1 MGLAAHQ
8 EEIIAQLYRE
18 MYRKLV
24 VYAENALNDSLA
36 EEAVQDTFR
45 IACSKYDELMNS
57 SNPQGWLMNT
67 LKNVIRNIRKEQANL
82 NKYFVMTMSLDDEEF
97 MEVCAVGT
105 DVHKRLEDTE
115 VDLMY
120 SDLLTEEEYRL
131 LTLIVRY
138 RYSILEAALEFGINV
153 ETCKKRIQRAKKKL
167 RKILEKS
174 IDDVPKQDSSYIQ
187 KRRQKMLASNARSN
201 RDFSYFDKLSTEEL
215 REIIRQDS
223 LLDENEDSDIDAI
236 LYITEVLANREKEEN
251 ERNVKDVEAAWK
263 SFKENYY
270 PYISDFLP
278 SRYTVLILR
287 KIKS

>member
-105 DVHKRLEDTE
+105 DVHKRLEDTGRFD
-115 VDLMY
+115 VFRFADRRRIPAADFNCTLPVQY
-120 SDLLTEEEYRL
+120 SGSCAG
-131 LTLIVRY
+131 V
-138 RYSILEAALEFGINV
+138 
-153 ETCKKRIQRAKKKL
+153 
-167 RKILEKS
+167 
-174 IDDVPKQDSSYIQ
+174 
-187 KRRQKMLASNARSN
+187 
-201 RDFSYFDKLSTEEL
+201 
-215 REIIRQDS
+215 
-223 LLDENEDSDIDAI
+223 
-236 LYITEVLANREKEEN
+236 
-251 ERNVKDVEAAWK
+251 WH
-263 SFKENYY
+263 
-270 PYISDFLP
+270 
-278 SRYTVLILR
+278 
-287 KIKS
+287 

>member
-97 MEVCAVGT
+97 MEVCAFGT

-138 RYSILEAALEFGINV
+138 RYSVLEAAQEFGINV
-153 ETCKKRIQRAKKKL
+153 ETCKKRAQRAKKKL
-167 RKILEKS
+167 RKIPEK
-174 IDDVPKQDSSYIQ
+174 ID
-187 KRRQKMLASNARSN
+187 
-201 RDFSYFDKLSTEEL
+201 
-215 REIIRQDS
+215 
-223 LLDENEDSDIDAI
+223 
-236 LYITEVLANREKEEN
+236 
-251 ERNVKDVEAAWK
+251 
-263 SFKENYY
+263 
-270 PYISDFLP
+270 
-278 SRYTVLILR
+278 
-287 KIKS
+287 

>member
-24 VYAENALNDSLA
+24 VYAENAINDSLA

-120 SDLLTEEEYRL
+120 SDLLTAEEYRL

-138 RYSILEAALEFGINV
+138 RYSILEAAQEFGINV
-153 ETCKKRIQRAKKKL
+153 ETCKKRAQRAKKKL
-167 RKILEKS
+167 RKILEK
-174 IDDVPKQDSSYIQ
+174 ID
-187 KRRQKMLASNARSN
+187 
-201 RDFSYFDKLSTEEL
+201 
-215 REIIRQDS
+215 
-223 LLDENEDSDIDAI
+223 
-236 LYITEVLANREKEEN
+236 
-251 ERNVKDVEAAWK
+251 
-263 SFKENYY
+263 
-270 PYISDFLP
+270 
-278 SRYTVLILR
+278 
-287 KIKS
+287 

>member
-82 NKYFVMTMSLDDEEF
+82 NKYFVMTMSLDDEKF
-97 MEVCAVGT
+97 MEIRAVGT
-105 DVHKRLEDTE
+105 DIHKRLEDTE

-138 RYSILEAALEFGINV
+138 RYSVLEAAQEFGINV
-153 ETCKKRIQRAKKKL
+153 ETCKKRAQRAKKKL
-167 RKILEKS
+167 RKILEK
-174 IDDVPKQDSSYIQ
+174 ID
-187 KRRQKMLASNARSN
+187 
-201 RDFSYFDKLSTEEL
+201 
-215 REIIRQDS
+215 
-223 LLDENEDSDIDAI
+223 
-236 LYITEVLANREKEEN
+236 
-251 ERNVKDVEAAWK
+251 
-263 SFKENYY
+263 
-270 PYISDFLP
+270 
-278 SRYTVLILR
+278 
-287 KIKS
+287 

>member
-1 MGLAAHQ
+1 MTRYAHVFRLFTAPFVAAALMLFLLPIRCFAVTL
-8 EEIIAQLYRE
+8 EELENIEAQRE
-18 MYRKLV
+18 VLETRRDNIEKKVSKLV
-24 VYAENALNDSLA
+24 VYAENALNDSLP

-138 RYSILEAALEFGINV
+138 RYSILEAALEFGINI
-153 ETCKKRIQRAKKKL
+153 ETCKKRIQRVKKKL
-167 RKILEKS
+167 RKILEK
-174 IDDVPKQDSSYIQ
+174 DD
-187 KRRQKMLASNARSN
+187 
-201 RDFSYFDKLSTEEL
+201 
-215 REIIRQDS
+215 
-223 LLDENEDSDIDAI
+223 
-236 LYITEVLANREKEEN
+236 
-251 ERNVKDVEAAWK
+251 
-263 SFKENYY
+263 
-270 PYISDFLP
+270 
-278 SRYTVLILR
+278 
-287 KIKS
+287 

>member
-105 DVHKRLEDTE
+105 DVHKRL
-115 VDLMY
+115 
-120 SDLLTEEEYRL
+120 

-153 ETCKKRIQRAKKKL
+153 ETCKKRIQRVKKKL
-167 RKILEKS
+167 RKILEK
-174 IDDVPKQDSSYIQ
+174 DD
-187 KRRQKMLASNARSN
+187 
-201 RDFSYFDKLSTEEL
+201 
-215 REIIRQDS
+215 
-223 LLDENEDSDIDAI
+223 
-236 LYITEVLANREKEEN
+236 
-251 ERNVKDVEAAWK
+251 
-263 SFKENYY
+263 
-270 PYISDFLP
+270 
-278 SRYTVLILR
+278 
-287 KIKS
+287 

>member
-82 NKYFVMTMSLDDEEF
+82 NKYFVMSLSLDVEEF
-97 MEVCAVGT
+97 MVVCAVGT
-105 DVHKRLEDTE
+105 DVHMRLEDTE

-120 SDLLTEEEYRL
+120 SDLLTEEEYQL

-153 ETCKKRIQRAKKKL
+153 ETCKKGIQRVKKKL
-167 RKILEKS
+167 RKILEK
-174 IDDVPKQDSSYIQ
+174 DD
-187 KRRQKMLASNARSN
+187 
-201 RDFSYFDKLSTEEL
+201 
-215 REIIRQDS
+215 
-223 LLDENEDSDIDAI
+223 
-236 LYITEVLANREKEEN
+236 
-251 ERNVKDVEAAWK
+251 
-263 SFKENYY
+263 
-270 PYISDFLP
+270 
-278 SRYTVLILR
+278 
-287 KIKS
+287 

>member
-82 NKYFVMTMSLDDEEF
+82 NKYFVMTMALDDEEF

-138 RYSILEAALEFGINV
+138 RYSILEAALEFGINI
-153 ETCKKRIQRAKKKL
+153 ETCKKRIQRVKKKL
-167 RKILEKS
+167 RKILEK
-174 IDDVPKQDSSYIQ
+174 DD
-187 KRRQKMLASNARSN
+187 
-201 RDFSYFDKLSTEEL
+201 
-215 REIIRQDS
+215 
-223 LLDENEDSDIDAI
+223 
-236 LYITEVLANREKEEN
+236 
-251 ERNVKDVEAAWK
+251 
-263 SFKENYY
+263 
-270 PYISDFLP
+270 
-278 SRYTVLILR
+278 
-287 KIKS
+287 